1 MANLISATF
10 SEEDEK
16 KALDLLAQ
24 LKALFPFGI
33 KLSDIEKKHL
43 SHLDDGR
50 IPFVEKGL
58 FYGQQQPLVV
68 PPYTD
73 LGEFKKDIDFVKAT
87 RRVGAELLSLAEMV
101 NDSRIAAG
109 SDAFQAGLSI
119 YNSSKGAAKQ
129 GVPGTQTIV
138 DEMGKLF
145 DGQGKTAAPS
155 EVKAKQN

>member
-10 SEEDEK
+10 SEEDEA
-16 KALDLLAQ
+16 KAMELLAQ

-33 KLSDIEKKHL
+33 KLSDDQKKHL
-43 SHLDDGR
+43 PHLDDGR
-50 IPFVEKGL
+50 IPFADKGL
-58 FYGQQQPLVV
+58 FYGGQQPLIV

-87 RRVGAELLSLAEMV
+87 RRVGAELLSFTEMV
-101 NDSRIAAG
+101 TDTRIAAG
-109 SDAFQAGLSI
+109 SDAYQAALSI
-119 YNSSKGAAKQ
+119 YNSAKGAAKQ

-145 DGQGKTAAPS
+145 EGQGKTAATDI
-155 EVKAKQN
+155 N